1 LDCGGRMDSPADFFV
16 SYTSVDRPWAEWI
29 AWQLEAEGYQVVV
42 QAWDFGAG
50 SDWAHQ
56 MQHATSTARRLVAV
70 LSPDY
75 LASSRGEAEWRVFF
89 DRDPSGERGLL
100 LPVRVREVD
109 PPGLLKTRIYVDLVH
124 RDAVSAR
131 QALLAAIRKVR
142 GKPIDEPEFPGDRGR
157 PVGNGNEQPQ
167 FPGDLPFDSARSEL
181 PEDSTVTLHANDA
194 RAIQA
199 YSTQVSASLR
209 QRNFTGSDVEAFKL
223 SLQELVYNAASY
235 VSGDDT
241 VDLRLSYVEEV
252 WLRHHD
258 AMILEVTDR
267 GKGFD
272 FDKALLRSEAEL
284 AERGLDHG
292 LLRAYR
298 LGSELT
304 QVSTAPHVMSW
315 MRERIWDTVPT
326 VFGGKNI
333 IPFVFSF
340 EQEAILIW
348 KTVHTFCQFE
358 QYFKR
363 SPAFMDLIFDPL
375 QRPARKY
382 VGIEVVGRPIS
393 VMQIDWPP
401 VLDCLLSFAKRNTGF
416 DKQFLLFADTVP
428 IFHRELRKYCSR
440 AGIVMFEDES
450 AIRNLK
456 ETDVSRL
463 TRKAKRKKSGS

>member
-1 LDCGGRMDSPADFFV
+1 
-16 SYTSVDRPWAEWI
+16 
-29 AWQLEAEGYQVVV
+29 
-42 QAWDFGAG
+42 
-50 SDWAHQ
+50 
-56 MQHATSTARRLVAV
+56 
-70 LSPDY
+70 
-75 LASSRGEAEWRVFF
+75 
-89 DRDPSGERGLL
+89 
-100 LPVRVREVD
+100 
-109 PPGLLKTRIYVDLVH
+109 
-124 RDAVSAR
+124 
-131 QALLAAIRKVR
+131 
-142 GKPIDEPEFPGDRGR
+142 
-157 PVGNGNEQPQ
+157 
-167 FPGDLPFDSARSEL
+167 
-181 PEDSTVTLHANDA
+181 
-194 RAIQA
+194 
-199 YSTQVSASLR
+199 
-209 QRNFTGSDVEAFKL
+209 
-223 SLQELVYNAASY
+223 
-235 VSGDDT
+235 
-241 VDLRLSYVEEV
+241 
-252 WLRHHD
+252 
-258 AMILEVTDR
+258 
-267 GKGFD
+267 
-272 FDKALLRSEAEL
+272 
-284 AERGLDHG
+284 
-292 LLRAYR
+292 
-298 LGSELT
+298 
-304 QVSTAPHVMSW
+304 
-315 MRERIWDTVPT
+315 

-401 VLDCLLSFAKRNTGF
+401 VLDCLLSFAKQNTGF

>member
-1 LDCGGRMDSPADFFV
+1 MDSPADFFV
-16 SYTSVDRPWAEWI
+16 SYTSVDRTWAEWI

-42 QAWDFGAG
+42 QAWDFGVG

-56 MQHATSTARRLVAV
+56 MQHATSTAGRLVAV

-75 LASSRGEAEWRVFF
+75 LASSHGEAEWRVFY

-109 PPGLLKTRIYVDLVH
+109 PPGLLKTRVYVDLVH
-124 RDAVSAR
+124 RDVVSAR
-131 QALLAAIRKVR
+131 EALLAAIRQVR
-142 GKPIDEPEFPGDRGR
+142 GKPIDEPEFPGDRER

-167 FPGDLPFDSARSEL
+167 FPGDLPFDSAGNEL
-181 PEDSTVTLHANDA
+181 PAEATVTLHANDA
-194 RAIQA
+194 RAIKAYVTQA
-199 YSTQVSASLR
+199 SASLR
-209 QRNFTGSDVEAFKL
+209 RRHFTHSDIEAFKL
-223 SLQELVYNAASY
+223 SLQELVYNAARH
-235 VSGDDT
+235 VKDDDT

-252 WLRHHD
+252 PLMYQY
-258 AMILEVTDR
+258 AMNLDVTDR

-272 FDKALLRSEAEL
+272 FHEALLRSEAEL
-284 AERGLDHG
+284 ADRGLEHG

-298 LGSELT
+298 LGSMLS
-304 QVSTAPHVMSW
+304 QNSTLPHRMSW
-315 MRERIWDTVPT
+315 MRERMWHTVPT
-326 VFGGKNI
+326 VFGGKLV

-340 EQEAILIW
+340 DLEAILIW

-358 QYFKR
+358 EYFGR

-382 VGIEVVGRPIS
+382 VGIEIVGFPVS

-401 VLDCLLSFAKRNTGF
+401 VLDRLLSFAKRNTGF

-428 IFHRELRKYCSR
+428 SFHRELRKYCSR

-450 AIRNLK
+450 TIRKLK
-456 ETDVSRL
+456 ETDVSRRI
-463 TRKAKRKKSGS
+463 RKAKRKKAG